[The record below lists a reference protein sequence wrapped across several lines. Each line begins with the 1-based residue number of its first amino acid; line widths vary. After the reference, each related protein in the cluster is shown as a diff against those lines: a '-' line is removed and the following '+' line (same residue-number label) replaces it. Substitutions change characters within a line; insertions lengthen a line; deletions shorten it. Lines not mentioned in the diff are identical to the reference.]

1 MDFKGESAVGMLWPH
16 FLIETD
22 EVKIRWNLLC
32 FNEKLNA
39 K

>member
-1 MDFKGESAVGMLWPH
+1 MHFKGESAVGMLSPY

-22 EVKIRWNLLC
+22 EAKIRWNLLC
-32 FNEKLNA
+32 FNEMLHA